1 MQGNGIAKLK
11 VILVR
16 TNGPNA
22 RRVLPVANQF
32 GWTTVCYSAWMQ
44 KNWLK
49 KVIPVFH

>member
-22 RRVLPVANQF
+22 RRVLPIANQF

-44 KNWLK
+44 KN
-49 KVIPVFH
+49 